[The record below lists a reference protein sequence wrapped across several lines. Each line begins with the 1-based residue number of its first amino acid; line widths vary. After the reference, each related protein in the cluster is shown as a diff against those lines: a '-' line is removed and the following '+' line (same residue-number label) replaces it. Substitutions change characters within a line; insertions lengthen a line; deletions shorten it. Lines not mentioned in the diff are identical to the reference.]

1 MVDSMT
7 APISGEIDLGG
18 QTAVV
23 TGAAGAIGA
32 ATCEALAREGAGVVA
47 ADVAEGLDETAA
59 RVETHGVPCSTVECD
74 VTEPT
79 AIDRLVDTA
88 FDHADTVEI
97 VAAVHGIVDRAT
109 LSAMTREEWARVI
122 DVNLTGT
129 AFVVQA
135 FYDHLLD
142 NGYGK
147 VVCIGSIAGKI
158 GGVISGANYVASKGG
173 VHGLVKW
180 AAQDAA
186 EHGVYVNAIA
196 PGPVWSPM
204 TRDES
209 LGYSD
214 SMAPLGRLGEPED
227 IAEGVVFLASQ
238 ASNWITGTVLDINGG
253 MLMD

>member
-1 MVDSMT
+1 MT
-7 APISGEIDLGG
+7 VPTSGPIDLSD

-32 ATCEALAREGAGVVA
+32 ATCEALGREGADVIAVDI
-47 ADVAEGLDETAA
+47 ADGLADTVD
-59 RVETHGVPCSTVECD
+59 RVEAVGASGIPVECD
-74 VTEPT
+74 VTDPADIET
-79 AIDRLVDTA
+79 LKAEAV
-88 FDHADTVEI
+88 DHAGAVEI
-97 VAAVHGIVDRAT
+97 VVTVHGIVDRVAFAT
-109 LSAMTREEWARVI
+109 MTRAEWARVL

-129 AFVVQA
+129 AFVLQA
-135 FYDHLLD
+135 FYDHFLE
-142 NGYGK
+142 NAYGK
-147 VVCIGSIAGKI
+147 IVCIGSVAGKV
-158 GGVISGANYVASKGG
+158 GGVISGPNYVASKAG

-180 AAQDAA
+180 LAKDAA
-186 EHGVYVNAIA
+186 SAGVYVNAIA

-214 SMAPLGRLGEPED
+214 DMAPVGRLGEPED